1 MVHARTGR
9 ELLDHVAARTRQRD
23 ALDDVTRCARRRSAG
38 PPRPHPESVG
48 PAPAPRTLLP
58 LDTLALA
65 AFAVQVHGWELGV
78 RSGYLPAELLGSPDT
93 LRRAAESEPDNSGPW
108 YAK

>member
-1 MVHARTGR
+1 MADR
-9 ELLDHVAARTRQRD
+9 LDAYRV
-23 ALDDVTRCARRRSAG
+23 
-38 PPRPHPESVG
+38 SVG
-48 PAPAPRTLLP
+48 PAPAPRSLLP

-65 AFAVQVHGWELGV
+65 ALAVQVHGWELGV

-93 LRRAAESEPDNSGPW
+93 LRRAAESEPDNSAPW